1 MQMIFD
7 SENNK
12 PQIIYPCKWSYKIIG
27 TNIQQMITAVE
38 EIVKDLEYDLTP
50 SNISRRGK
58 YFSLNVNVIVPS
70 EIVRN
75 LIFQNLSK
83 HSAINFVI

>member
-1 MQMIFD
+1 
-7 SENNK
+7 
-12 PQIIYPCKWSYKIIG
+12 
-27 TNIQQMITAVE
+27 MITAVE